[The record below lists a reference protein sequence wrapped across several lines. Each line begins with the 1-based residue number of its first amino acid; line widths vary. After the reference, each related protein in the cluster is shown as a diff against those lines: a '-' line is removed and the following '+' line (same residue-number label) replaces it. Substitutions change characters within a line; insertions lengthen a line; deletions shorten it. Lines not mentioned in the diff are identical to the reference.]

1 MEGDAEVSVWMF
13 HQKRKRR
20 RKMLLFAGLVL
31 GALTVTWIFSELMST
46 DAAITREHDK
56 WLKDKGCKVI
66 SHRDGEWEHHWI
78 GNYNEYI
85 PSETCYRCADGKEFC
100 E

>member
-13 HQKRKRR
+13 HQKKKRR
-20 RKMLLFAGLVL
+20 RKMLLAVGLIVGVL
-31 GALTVTWIFSELMST
+31 TITWIFAEVMF
-46 DAAITREHDK
+46 AAAKINREHEQ

-66 SHRDGEWEHHWI
+66 SRRDGEWNYHWFGDYYEH
-78 GNYNEYI
+78 I
-85 PSETCYRCADGKEFC
+85 PSEICYRCADGKEFC